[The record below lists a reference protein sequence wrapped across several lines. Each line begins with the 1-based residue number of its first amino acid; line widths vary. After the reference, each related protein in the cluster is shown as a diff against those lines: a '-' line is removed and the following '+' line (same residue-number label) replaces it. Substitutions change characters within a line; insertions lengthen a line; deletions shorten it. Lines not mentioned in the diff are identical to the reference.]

1 MTSGSRSGSG
11 WLSRMWDSLERD
23 EKKMVVHFGLGIVTI
38 YISIKAQQYLMSSL
52 VNPKYAKQKAQAL
65 GILQAVGYSKKAA
78 SRVLQQLNQHEIV
91 VMQDLV
97 TNQDDMN
104 NLSDIAGLQKAKDI
118 LNRNLRVAQKMKKEK
133 KLAQL
138 VNITPGIL
146 LYGPPGCGKTMM
158 ARAVSKEMGFRFLVV
173 KPSVVNNKWV
183 GESEKTIQA
192 IFSLAGKLSPMVIFI
207 DEIEVL
213 LGSRGSFSQSDFKD
227 TKIAEF
233 LTAWDG
239 FHKTGSSTIV
249 IGATNRK
256 EILDEAILRRLPI
269 KIEIPMPDK
278 NSRKQIFDKKLI
290 QEGVELDVDIE
301 RYVNQTSD
309 WNASKIT
316 NFLESVL
323 TIAVQEAFEDSAQ
336 DEEDSD
342 SEIFQ
347 DANSDFEDEEKSSKP
362 FITKFFSFFG
372 SFRKQK
378 EKNTKP
384 DDQIQSIIKIR
395 EKHFDSAF
403 ELFVETKTGFPLANT
418 ALVVPSVS

>member
-1 MTSGSRSGSG
+1 
-11 WLSRMWDSLERD
+11 
-23 EKKMVVHFGLGIVTI
+23 
-38 YISIKAQQYLMSSL
+38 
-52 VNPKYAKQKAQAL
+52 
-65 GILQAVGYSKKAA
+65 
-78 SRVLQQLNQHEIV
+78 
-91 VMQDLV
+91 
-97 TNQDDMN
+97 MN
-104 NLSDIAGLQKAKDI
+104 NLSDIAGLQNAKDI
-118 LNRNLRVAQKMKKEK
+118 LNRNLRIAQKMKSQK

-138 VNITPGIL
+138 VKITPGIL

-213 LGSRGSFSQSDFKD
+213 LGSRGSGNQSDFKD

-239 FHKTGSSTIV
+239 FHKAGSSTIV

-256 EILDEAILRRLPI
+256 EILDDAILRRLPI
-269 KIEIPMPDK
+269 KIEIPMPDR

-290 QEGVELDVDIE
+290 QEGVKLDVDIE
-301 RYVNQTSD
+301 KYVNLTSD

-323 TIAVQEAFEDSAQ
+323 TIAVQEAFEDRGQ
-336 DEEDSD
+336 EEEDSE

-347 DANSDFEDEEKSSKP
+347 DANSEVENEENNSKP
-362 FITKFFSFFG
+362 FMIRFFSFLG
-372 SFRKQK
+372 SKLK
-378 EKNTKP
+378 ETNTKP
-384 DDQIQSIIKIR
+384 NDEFQSIITIR
-395 EKHFDSAF
+395 EPHFESAF
-403 ELFVETKTGFPLANT
+403 ELFVENQLNPSFAN
-418 ALVVPSVS
+418 LYI

>member
-1 MTSGSRSGSG
+1 MSSGPRSG
-11 WLSRMWDSLERD
+11 WLGRMWDSLERD
-23 EKKMVVHFGLGIVTI
+23 EKKMVVHFGLGMITI
-38 YISIKAQQYLMSSL
+38 YVSIKAQQYLMSTL
-52 VNPKYAKQKAQAL
+52 VNPKYAKQKALAL

-78 SRVLQQLNQHEIV
+78 SKMLQKLNQHEIV
-91 VMQDLV
+91 VLQDLV
-97 TNQDDMN
+97 TNQEDMN
-104 NLSDIAGLQKAKDI
+104 KLTDIAGLQNAKDI

-158 ARAVSKEMGFRFLVV
+158 ARAVAREMGFRFLVV

-213 LGSRGSFSQSDFKD
+213 LGSRGSFNQSDFKD

-239 FHKTGSSTIV
+239 FHKTASSTIV

-256 EILDEAILRRLPI
+256 EILDDAILRRLPI
-269 KIEIPMPDK
+269 KIEIPMPDRS
-278 NSRKQIFDKKLI
+278 SRRQIFDKKLNQDGI
-290 QEGVELDVDIE
+290 KLDVELD
-301 RYVNQTSD
+301 RFVNLTSD

-323 TIAVQEAFEDSAQ
+323 TIAVQEAFEDSDLTHEDQ
-336 DEEDSD
+336 NSELEKDEE
-342 SEIFQ
+342 ET
-347 DANSDFEDEEKSSKP
+347 KP
-362 FITKFFSFFG
+362 LMMRFIGSFFG
-372 SFRKQK
+372 SFQKSK
-378 EKNTKP
+378 EKNQETN
-384 DDQIQSIIKIR
+384 DEIESIITIK
-395 EKHFDSAF
+395 EEHFDSAF
-403 ELFVETKTGFPLANT
+403 ELFVETKPCLTNLYI
-418 ALVVPSVS
+418 

>member
-1 MTSGSRSGSG
+1 
-11 WLSRMWDSLERD
+11 
-23 EKKMVVHFGLGIVTI
+23 
-38 YISIKAQQYLMSSL
+38 
-52 VNPKYAKQKAQAL
+52 
-65 GILQAVGYSKKAA
+65 
-78 SRVLQQLNQHEIV
+78 
-91 VMQDLV
+91 
-97 TNQDDMN
+97 
-104 NLSDIAGLQKAKDI
+104 
-118 LNRNLRVAQKMKKEK
+118 
-133 KLAQL
+133 
-138 VNITPGIL
+138 
-146 LYGPPGCGKTMM
+146 
-158 ARAVSKEMGFRFLVV
+158 
-173 KPSVVNNKWV
+173 
-183 GESEKTIQA
+183 
-192 IFSLAGKLSPMVIFI
+192 MVIFI

-372 SFRKQK
+372 SFQKEK

-384 DDQIQSIIKIR
+384 DDQIQSIITIR

-403 ELFVETKTGFPLANT
+403 ELFVETKPCLTNLYI
-418 ALVVPSVS
+418 

>member
-1 MTSGSRSGSG
+1 
-11 WLSRMWDSLERD
+11 
-23 EKKMVVHFGLGIVTI
+23 MVVHFGLGMITI
-38 YISIKAQQYLMSSL
+38 YVSIKAQQYLMSTL
-52 VNPKYAKQKAQAL
+52 VNPKYAKQKSQAL
-65 GILQAVGYSKKAA
+65 RILQAVGYRKKAA

-91 VMQDLV
+91 VLQDLV
-97 TNQDDMN
+97 TNQEDMDT
-104 NLSDIAGLQKAKDI
+104 LSDIAGLQSAKDI

-133 KLAQL
+133 KLSQL

-192 IFSLAGKLSPMVIFI
+192 IFTLAGKLAPMVIFI

-213 LGSRGSFSQSDFKD
+213 LGSRGSFNQSDFKD

-239 FHKTGSSTIV
+239 FYKTGSSTIV

-256 EILDEAILRRLPI
+256 EILDDAILRRLPI
-269 KIEIPMPDK
+269 KIEIPMPDRS
-278 NSRKQIFDKKLI
+278 SRKQIFDKKLT
-290 QEGVELDVDIE
+290 QEGIQLDVDTE
-301 RYVNQTSD
+301 KFVNLTSD

-323 TIAVQEAFEDSAQ
+323 TIAVQEVFEDRDTPDSN
-336 DEEDSD
+336 EEYFEEN
-342 SEIFQ
+342 SET
-347 DANSDFEDEEKSSKP
+347 EEETGPLMMRFVSV
-362 FITKFFSFFG
+362 FG
-372 SFRKQK
+372 SFWRKK
-378 EKNTKP
+378 EKKQVGN
-384 DDQIQSIIKIR
+384 DDMESIITIR
-395 EKHFDSAF
+395 EEHFDLAF
-403 ELFVETKTGFPLANT
+403 ELFAETKPCLTNLYI
-418 ALVVPSVS
+418 

>member
-1 MTSGSRSGSG
+1 M
-11 WLSRMWDSLERD
+11 
-23 EKKMVVHFGLGIVTI
+23 
-38 YISIKAQQYLMSSL
+38 
-52 VNPKYAKQKAQAL
+52 
-65 GILQAVGYSKKAA
+65 IL
-78 SRVLQQLNQHEIV
+78 
-91 VMQDLV
+91 
-97 TNQDDMN
+97 
-104 NLSDIAGLQKAKDI
+104 DI
-118 LNRNLRVAQKMKKEK
+118 LNRKLRVAQRIKNQK

-192 IFSLAGKLSPMVIFI
+192 IFSLGGKLSPMVIFI

-213 LGSRGSFSQSDFKD
+213 LGSRGSSVQSDFKD

-239 FHKTGSSTIV
+239 FHKTDSSTIV

-256 EILDEAILRRLPI
+256 EMLDDAILRRLPI
-269 KIEIPMPDK
+269 KIEIPIPDR

-301 RYVNQTSD
+301 HYVNQTSD

-316 NFLESVL
+316 HFLESVL
-323 TIAVQEAFEDSAQ
+323 TIAVQEAFEDRCQ
-336 DEEDSD
+336 EEEDSE
-342 SEIFQ
+342 SENFQ
-347 DANSDFEDEEKSSKP
+347 NANSEDEENCSKP
-362 FITKFFSFFG
+362 FMIRFFSFFG

-378 EKNTKP
+378 EINTKSN
-384 DDQIQSIIKIR
+384 DEIQSIITIR
-395 EKHFDSAF
+395 EKHFASAYK
-403 ELFVETKTGFPLANT
+403 LFVENKPCLAN
-418 ALVVPSVS
+418 LYS

>member
-1 MTSGSRSGSG
+1 
-11 WLSRMWDSLERD
+11 
-23 EKKMVVHFGLGIVTI
+23 
-38 YISIKAQQYLMSSL
+38 
-52 VNPKYAKQKAQAL
+52 
-65 GILQAVGYSKKAA
+65 
-78 SRVLQQLNQHEIV
+78 
-91 VMQDLV
+91 
-97 TNQDDMN
+97 
-104 NLSDIAGLQKAKDI
+104 
-118 LNRNLRVAQKMKKEK
+118 MKKEK

-158 ARAVSKEMGFRFLVV
+158 ARAVAKEMGFRFLVV

-207 DEIEVL
+207 DEIDVL
-213 LGSRGSFSQSDFKD
+213 LGSRGSFNQSDFKD

-256 EILDEAILRRLPI
+256 EILDDAILRRLPI
-269 KIEIPMPDK
+269 KIEIPMPDRD
-278 NSRKQIFDKKLI
+278 SRKQIFDKKLV

-301 RYVNQTSD
+301 KYVNQTND

-323 TIAVQEAFEDSAQ
+323 TIAVQEAFEDRGQ
-336 DEEDSD
+336 DEDSD

-347 DANSDFEDEEKSSKP
+347 DANSDFEDEENSSKP
-362 FITKFFSFFG
+362 FMIRFFSFFG
-372 SFRKQK
+372 SFTKQK
-378 EKNTKP
+378 EKNTQP
-384 DDQIQSIIKIR
+384 DDQIQSTITIR
-395 EKHFDSAF
+395 EQHFDSAF
-403 ELFVETKTGFPLANT
+403 ELFVETKTGFPMTNS